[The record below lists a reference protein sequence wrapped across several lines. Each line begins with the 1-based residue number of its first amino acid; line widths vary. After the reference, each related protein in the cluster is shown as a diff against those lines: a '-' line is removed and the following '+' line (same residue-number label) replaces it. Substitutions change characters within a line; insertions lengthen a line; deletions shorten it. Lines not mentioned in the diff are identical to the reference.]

1 MVQRRISDLTQLV
14 RTGARELPSNAT
26 RVWGR
31 ARELASSTRTRAAT
45 WIANRVGREEPDPD
59 LKTMTKDELM
69 ALAQEQD
76 ISGRSS
82 MTKAQLVTALRKARG
97 N

>member
-1 MVQRRISDLTQLV
+1 
-14 RTGARELPSNAT
+14 
-26 RVWGR
+26 
-31 ARELASSTRTRAAT
+31 
-45 WIANRVGREEPDPD
+45 
-59 LKTMTKDELM
+59 MTKDELM